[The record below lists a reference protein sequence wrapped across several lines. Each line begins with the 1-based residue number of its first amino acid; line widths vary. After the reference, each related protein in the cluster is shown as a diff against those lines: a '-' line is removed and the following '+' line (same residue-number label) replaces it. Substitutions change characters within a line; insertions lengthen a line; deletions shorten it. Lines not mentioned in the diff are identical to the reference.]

1 MRTILAASLLTLAA
15 VPTTAQKH
23 VYEDLLVLYVDEEY
37 EKCLAKAEGYT
48 LKDDTRRDPLPYLYM
63 SMSLFE
69 MSKDEKYVTDYPKAD
84 RDALKYAEKY
94 RKKDKDGEFFAN
106 YEDFWVDL
114 NKLAM
119 GLAEIDLSDGK
130 WSRARK
136 YYDYMAGYDPEN
148 PGAWLMMA
156 WCQYKENLARDAQ
169 ETMKSFEAAMK
180 AHPDLTRLSEDRKKL
195 LKSGMINYAELMNEQ
210 GDRSAA
216 KAIMEQG
223 KDLFASDEEFMMM
236 YNEL

>member
-1 MRTILAASLLTLAA
+1 MRTFLAAALLAFSAFTA
-15 VPTTAQKH
+15 TAQKH

-37 EKCLAKAEGYT
+37 EKCLAKAENYT

-69 MSKDEKYVTDYPKAD
+69 MSKDEKYAEDYAKAD

-94 RKKDKDGEFFAN
+94 RKKDKEAEFFAN
-106 YEDFWVDL
+106 YEDYWVEL
-114 NKLAM
+114 NTLAM
-119 GLAEIDLSDGK
+119 GLAEIEISDGK

-156 WCQYKENLARDAQ
+156 WCQHKDNLARDAD
-169 ETMKSFEAAMK
+169 ETMKSFEAAMQ
-180 AHPDLTRLSEDRKKL
+180 ANPDLTRLTEDRKKL
-195 LKSGMINYAELMNEQ
+195 LKFGMINYAELMNEQ
-210 GDRSAA
+210 GDRSSA
-216 KAIMEQG
+216 KAILEQG
-223 KDLFASDEEFMMM
+223 KDLFSADEEFMMM